1 MTNVNVFFQTAEHAE
16 MVGRALVD
24 TLPCWIRQGRLEVIR
39 KDGRVWIM
47 RGILEGLLVVV
58 CPVCGARFR
67 RSNLRSRYC
76 STLCRQRVFRRKEG
90 RKA

>member
-1 MTNVNVFFQTAEHAE
+1 MTNVNEVFLTVEQAAE
-16 MVGRALVD
+16 VGRVPVD
-24 TLPCWIRQGRLEVIR
+24 TLRCWIRQGRLEVIR

-67 RSNLRSRYC
+67 RSNLRSLYC
-76 STLCRQRVFRRKEG
+76 STLCRQRAFRQKDGRKE
-90 RKA
+90 

>member
-1 MTNVNVFFQTAEHAE
+1 MTNVNEVFLTVEQAAE
-16 MVGRALVD
+16 VGRVPVD
-24 TLPCWIRQGRLEVIR
+24 TLRCWIRQGRLEVIR

-47 RGILEGLLVVV
+47 RGILEGLLVAV
-58 CPVCGARFR
+58 CPVCGTRFR

-76 STLCRQRVFRRKEG
+76 STLCRQREFRRKEG